1 LLALYLDATTRV
13 TDDGDLTFLFSLVH
27 EPFARVDPHPAC
39 ALVGFGACIAV
50 ALAFAIR
57 L

>member
-1 LLALYLDATTRV
+1 LLVLYLDATTRA

-27 EPFARVDPHPAC
+27 EQFARVDPHPAC
-39 ALVGFGACIAV
+39 ALVAFGACIAV